1 MKRLLLIALAI
12 LIAGPSHAMARMA
25 QQQVNLVQTAQKV
38 TIEKGTV
45 YVNGKEVAD
54 SNLPPS
60 LRQLDSEVNMTFWTS
75 NNALLEINGMP
86 FVFENGSFREAGPNE
101 KTDRNVRVVFT
112 SENNGANFR
121 LYESPEVVSGYLVRS
136 QDANSEVMKSY
147 VAQLRERAEEF
158 NKLTFELKEVAP
170 ESSQLARQMVV
181 EAENTARLASIFPRV
196 EYEAYMG
203 NMQNQNRRL
212 YEELVREREMEMR
225 THQLAQAIQSA
236 TDQETRDA
244 HENELRSVLT
254 EIFELKQANRRKEI
268 QQLEGQLKD
277 LRSRLEERE
286 SLKQDIID
294 SRLNDLLN
302 LHRW

>member
-1 MKRLLLIALAI
+1 MKRLLLIALAL
-12 LIAGPSHAMARMA
+12 LIVGPSHAMSLA
-25 QQQVNLVQTAQKV
+25 QQQVNLVQAAQKV
-38 TIEKGTV
+38 TIEDGIV
-45 YVNGKEVAD
+45 YVNGKKVAD
-54 SNLPPS
+54 ENLPPS
-60 LRQLDSEVNMTFWTS
+60 LRQLDSDVNMTFWTS

-86 FVFENGSFREAGPNE
+86 FVFENGTFREAAQDE
-101 KTDRNVRVVFT
+101 KTDRNVRVVFI

-121 LYESPEVVSGYLVRS
+121 LYESPEVVTGYVVRS
-136 QDANSEVMKSY
+136 QDANAEVMKNY
-147 VAQLRERAEEF
+147 VAQLREQAEEF

-170 ESSQLARQMVV
+170 QSSELARQMVV

-196 EYEAYMG
+196 EYESYMG
-203 NMQNQNRRL
+203 SMQNQNRRL

-225 THQLAQAIQSA
+225 THQLAKSIQTA
-236 TDQETRDA
+236 TGEEAREA
-244 HENELRSVLT
+244 YEKELRSILT

-268 QQLEGQLKD
+268 HQLEGQLKD